1 VTKGKNEEAWMSDAS
16 TGKDGGG
23 PGAVRL
29 VCKPD
34 RRVEI
39 LDHIATEWSAAP
51 GLCLR
56 LDEAQARWRLAPDT
70 CAQLL
75 ELLVEAELVERRGD
89 GRYGWARR
97 V

>member
-1 VTKGKNEEAWMSDAS
+1 MSDPS
-16 TGKDGGG
+16 TPQDGEA

-29 VCKPD
+29 MSKPD

-39 LDHIATEWSAAP
+39 LDRMAREWSKAP
-51 GLCLR
+51 DLR
-56 LDEAQARWRLAPDT
+56 LRLEDVQARWCLAPDT

-75 ELLVEAELVERRGD
+75 DLLVEAELLDRQRD

-97 V
+97 D